1 MYNGKLVSVVFA
13 TYREKNS
20 VREVIEDFFNAT
32 PFVDEIVVVNNNA
45 EPGTVEEIQKTKAR
59 MVYEKRQGYG
69 YAFQRGL
76 KEARGD
82 YILLCE
88 PDGTYKGKDVE
99 KFLVYAKTDGF
110 DIVLGSR
117 TGQNTPLS
125 GADMTLVRKFA
136 NVVEAKSM
144 EVLFNTNALTDVGCT
159 YKLFTKEAIRK
170 IAPFWRT
177 RNSLFAT
184 ELVLLVISE
193 NFRFIEIPVTFKKRV
208 GISTFVGT
216 FLKQAKWAIKIQFFI
231 FRFWLRWITRGSRIN
246 KENLKE
252 ENKIV

>member
-45 EPGTVEEIQKTKAR
+45 EPGTVEEVQKTKAR

-76 KEARGD
+76 KEARGN
-82 YILLCE
+82 YIFLCE

-99 KFLVYAKTDGF
+99 RFLVYAKTGNF
-110 DIVLGSR
+110 DVVLGSR

-136 NVVEAKSM
+136 NVIEAKSM
-144 EVLFNTNALTDVGCT
+144 EALFNTNALTDVGCT
-159 YKLFTKEAIRK
+159 YKLFTKEAVRK
-170 IAPFWRT
+170 IAPLWRT

-208 GISTFVGT
+208 GISTFVST

-231 FRFWLRWITRGSRIN
+231 LGFWLHWIMRGNRLN
-246 KENLKE
+246 YENLKE